1 MVKKELRE
9 KFAAVGAFQ
18 NVQWHKI
25 GHWIFLIG
33 ILVAIAAGFVAV
45 PYLTWIL
52 IVAGL
57 IVGLLNITA
66 GEVRDFLTA
75 SIALLLVGAAG
86 LGAVAL
92 VGAVV
97 ESILKNLVVFVG
109 PAALVVALKSVWTLA
124 RAA

>member
-1 MVKKELRE
+1 MVKKEVLPTGVLQ
-9 KFAAVGAFQ
+9 AI
-18 NVQWHKI
+18 QWHKI

-33 ILVAIAAGFVAV
+33 ILVAIVGGFVAV
-45 PYLTWIL
+45 PYLAWIL

-66 GEVRDFLTA
+66 GEVHEFLTA

-86 LGAVAL
+86 LGAVTL
-92 VGAVV
+92 VGAVA
-97 ESILKNLVVFVG
+97 ETILKNLVVFVG

-124 RAA
+124 KAA

>member
-1 MVKKELRE
+1 MVKKEVLPTG
-9 KFAAVGAFQ
+9 VLQ
-18 NVQWHKI
+18 TMQWHKI

-33 ILVAIAAGFVAV
+33 ILVAIVGGFVAI
-45 PYLTWIL
+45 PYLAWIL

-66 GEVRDFLTA
+66 GEVHEFLTA

-92 VGAVV
+92 VGATD
-97 ESILKNLVVFVG
+97 ETILKNLVVFVG

-124 RAA
+124 KAA

>member
-1 MVKKELRE
+1 MVKKELKE
-9 KFAAVGAFQ
+9 TATSALQ
-18 NVQWHKI
+18 TVQWHKI

-33 ILVAIAAGFVAV
+33 ILVAIVGGFVAV
-45 PYLTWIL
+45 PYLAWIL

-66 GEVRDFLTA
+66 GEVHEFLTA

-92 VGAVV
+92 MGATV
-97 ESILKNLVVFVG
+97 ETILKNLVVFVG
-109 PAALVVALKSVWTLA
+109 LAALVVALKSVWALA
-124 RAA
+124 KAA

>member
-1 MVKKELRE
+1 MVKKELKE
-9 KFAAVGAFQ
+9 TATSALQ
-18 NVQWHKI
+18 TVQWHKI

-33 ILVAIAAGFVAV
+33 IVVVILSGFVAV
-45 PYLTWIL
+45 PYLAWIL

-66 GEVRDFLTA
+66 GEVHEFLTA

-86 LGAVAL
+86 LGAVTL
-92 VGAVV
+92 VGAVA
-97 ESILKNLVVFVG
+97 ETILKNLVVFVG

-124 RAA
+124 KAA

>member
-1 MVKKELRE
+1 MAKKEQKVTM
-9 KFAAVGAFQ
+9 KFPIGLD
-18 NVQWHKI
+18 KI
-25 GHWIFLIG
+25 GLWIFLIG
-33 ILVAIAAGFVAV
+33 ILVAVVAGFVAI
-45 PYLTWIL
+45 PYLAIML

-57 IVGLLNITA
+57 VVGLLNITA
-66 GEVRDFLTA
+66 GEVHEFLTA

-92 VGAVV
+92 VGATV

-124 RAA
+124 KAA

>member
-1 MVKKELRE
+1 MVKKEVKE
-9 KFAAVGAFQ
+9 GVTSAFQ
-18 NVQWHKI
+18 MVQWHKI

-33 ILVAIAAGFVAV
+33 ILVAIAAGFVAI
-45 PYLTWIL
+45 PYLAIML

-66 GEVRDFLTA
+66 GEVHEFLTA

-86 LGAVAL
+86 LGAVTL

-97 ESILKNLVVFVG
+97 ESILKNIVVFVA
-109 PAALVVALKSVWTLA
+109 PAALVVALKSIWTLA
-124 RAA
+124 RST

>member
-1 MVKKELRE
+1 MAKKEVKE
-9 KFAAVGAFQ
+9 GVTSAFQ
-18 NVQWHKI
+18 TVQWHKI

-33 ILVAIAAGFVAV
+33 ILAAIVTGFVAV
-45 PYLTWIL
+45 PYLAYIL

-66 GEVRDFLTA
+66 GEVHEFLTA

-86 LGAVAL
+86 LGAVTL
-92 VGAVV
+92 VGATV
-97 ESILKNLVVFVG
+97 ETILKNLVVFVG

-124 RAA
+124 KAA

>member
-1 MVKKELRE
+1 MVKKEG
-9 KFAAVGAFQ
+9 VTGVFQ

-25 GHWIFLIG
+25 SHWIFLIG
-33 ILVAIAAGFVAV
+33 ILVAIIAGFVDI
-45 PYLTWIL
+45 PYLAIIL

-66 GEVRDFLTA
+66 GEVHEFLTA

-92 VGAVV
+92 VGVTV
-97 ESILKNLVVFVG
+97 ESILQNLVVFVA
-109 PAALVVALKSVWTLA
+109 PAALVVALKSIWTLA
-124 RAA
+124 KAA

>member
-1 MVKKELRE
+1 MAKKEGLT
-9 KFAAVGAFQ
+9 AGALQ
-18 NVQWHKI
+18 TVQWHKI

-33 ILVAIAAGFVAV
+33 ILVAIVAGFVAV
-45 PYLTWIL
+45 PYLAYIL

-66 GEVRDFLTA
+66 GEVHEFLTA

-86 LGAVAL
+86 LGAVTL
-92 VGAVV
+92 VGATV
-97 ESILKNLVVFVG
+97 ESILKNLVVFVA

-124 RAA
+124 KAS

>member
-1 MVKKELRE
+1 MVKKELKE
-9 KFAAVGAFQ
+9 TAASAFQ

-33 ILVAIAAGFVAV
+33 ILVTIAAGFVAV
-45 PYLTWIL
+45 PYLPYIL

-57 IVGLLNITA
+57 VVGLLNITS
-66 GEVRDFLTA
+66 GEVHEFLTA

-92 VGAVV
+92 VGQVA
-97 ESILKNLVVFVG
+97 ETILKNIVVFVA
-109 PAALVVALKSVWTLA
+109 PAALVVALKSIWTLA
-124 RAA
+124 KAA

>member
-1 MVKKELRE
+1 MAKKELKE
-9 KFAAVGAFQ
+9 GVTSAFQ
-18 NVQWHKI
+18 MVQWHKI

-33 ILVAIAAGFVAV
+33 ILVAIVAGFVAV
-45 PYLTWIL
+45 PYLAYIL

-66 GEVRDFLTA
+66 VEVHEFLTA

-86 LGAVAL
+86 LGAVTL
-92 VGAVV
+92 VGATV

-109 PAALVVALKSVWTLA
+109 PAALVVALKSVWALA
-124 RAA
+124 KAD

>member
-1 MVKKELRE
+1 MVKKELKE
-9 KFAAVGAFQ
+9 TATSALQ
-18 NVQWHKI
+18 TVQWHKI

-33 ILVAIAAGFVAV
+33 ILVTIAAGFVAI
-45 PYLTWIL
+45 PYLPYIL

-66 GEVRDFLTA
+66 GEVHEFLTA

-92 VGAVV
+92 MGATV
-97 ESILKNLVVFVG
+97 ETILKNLVVFVG

-124 RAA
+124 KAA